1 MENCIMEI
9 DNVSFSYPEG
19 TSALKGITLKLYRGK
34 TTALLGGNGAGKS
47 TLFLH
52 MNGILKPSV
61 GEIKLHGQQVVYTK
75 EGLISLRRRV
85 GLVFQDPD
93 NQLFSASVYQ
103 DVSFGPM
110 NLKLSAEE
118 VRRRTEE
125 AITRTGVDGLRDRPT
140 HQLSYGQK
148 KRVAIAGV
156 IAMEPEI
163 LILDEPT
170 AGLDPE
176 GISDIMGLLKELQ
189 EKIGLTIVIST
200 HDIDMVPLYADYVV
214 VMKDGQI
221 VMEGAPDQVFEKPKT
236 LRNAHLRLPRIA
248 HLMEILRTKDHFQF
262 DKNASTIAEAR
273 RFFVKWRENHFSGV
287 IKDSEK

>member
-1 MENCIMEI
+1 MEI

-19 TSALKGITLKLYRGK
+19 TSALKGITLKLYKGK

-52 MNGILKPSV
+52 MNGILKPSQ
-61 GEIKLHGQQVVYTK
+61 GQIRLDGQPVSYTK
-75 EGLISLRRRV
+75 EGLMGLRRKV

-110 NLKLSAEE
+110 NLKLPPEE
-118 VRRRTEE
+118 VKRRTE
-125 AITRTGVDGLRDRPT
+125 AAMARTGVNTLRDRPT

-189 EKIGLTIVIST
+189 EKTGLTIVIST
-200 HDIDMVPLYADYVV
+200 HDIDIVPLYADYVV
-214 VMKDGQI
+214 VMKSGQI
-221 VMEGAPDQVFEKPKT
+221 VMEGEPDQVFEKASV
-236 LRNAHLRLPRIA
+236 LRSSHLRLPRIA

-262 DKNASTIAEAR
+262 DKNASTISEAR
-273 RFFVKWRENHFSGV
+273 RGLVSWR
-287 IKDSEK
+287 KKLMDR